1 MNNEMSHFKT
11 IDSMSSNDKR
21 NLQKIERIQSF
32 VASSSGTVDVP
43 RKSIDSSTEVAES
56 HLFFEENA
64 FSHSSII
71 AKDNGPKRVDTFLNT
86 FTKEEE
92 QQPQKSSL
100 PSLSRKSVHLVT
112 TTNTR
117 PASKAISSEQN
128 ARRTVTFD
136 DIQTPSH
143 SISNRSIRTS
153 YENLRLSN
161 HDFIP
166 DNQQEK
172 ESVNTSHLSE
182 TVINSGQMNL
192 TTQDLNDL
200 VSTKDLIRN

>member
-1 MNNEMSHFKT
+1 MSHFKT

-32 VASSSGTVDVP
+32 VASSFGTVDVP
-43 RKSIDSSTEVAES
+43 RKSIDSSTEVAEP
-56 HLFFEENA
+56 HLLLEENA

-71 AKDNGPKRVDTFLNT
+71 AKDNDSKRVDTFLNT
-86 FTKEEE
+86 FKKEE

-112 TTNTR
+112 TINTR